1 MSNIRIGKETEKLL
15 RIKFME
21 IEHLTSTECE
31 YGEFG
36 FIDKKV
42 NSDWHTFLSG
52 AINML
57 KIQQSVLEK

>member
-1 MSNIRIGKETEKLL
+1 MSTIRIGKETEKLL

-42 NSDWHTFLSG
+42 NSDWHNFLSG

-57 KIQQSVLEK
+57 KIQQSIIEK